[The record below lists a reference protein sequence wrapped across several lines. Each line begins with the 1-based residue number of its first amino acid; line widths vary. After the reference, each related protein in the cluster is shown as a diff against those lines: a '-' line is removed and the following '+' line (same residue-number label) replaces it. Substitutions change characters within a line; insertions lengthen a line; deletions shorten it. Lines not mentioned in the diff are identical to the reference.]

1 MAQIKQEKE
10 NIMRADGKRVTNVDN
25 MYTLS
30 PYFMV
35 DRCDA
40 CNYITVKIPY
50 EPVHKYIL
58 KMRKNG
64 YKFSH
69 MSLILAAYVRAVS
82 MFPEVNRFVV
92 NKKIYARN
100 ELTVAMVVQRAEEAE
115 GTMSK
120 IKFELTDTVFDVS
133 KKVDE
138 FVEGNREEN
147 SNSTDKIMSFLTKF
161 PPIINFATTLIRWA
175 DKHGLLPKAIIDMSP
190 FHESMVISNL
200 ASIRTGSIYHHI
212 YNFGTVGQIITMGVL
227 ESMPKKVG
235 DEIVNEKYIPLGIAC
250 DERIASG
257 HMYSKVFHVIEH
269 YLKNPELLELPPEKV
284 VYDK

>member
-1 MAQIKQEKE
+1 
-10 NIMRADGKRVTNVDN
+10 
-25 MYTLS
+25 
-30 PYFMV
+30 
-35 DRCDA
+35 
-40 CNYITVKIPY
+40 
-50 EPVHKYIL
+50 
-58 KMRKNG
+58 
-64 YKFSH
+64 
-69 MSLILAAYVRAVS
+69 
-82 MFPEVNRFVV
+82 
-92 NKKIYARN
+92 
-100 ELTVAMVVQRAEEAE
+100 
-115 GTMSK
+115 
-120 IKFELTDTVFDVS
+120 
-133 KKVDE
+133 
-138 FVEGNREEN
+138 
-147 SNSTDKIMSFLTKF
+147 
-161 PPIINFATTLIRWA
+161 
-175 DKHGLLPKAIIDMSP
+175 MSP